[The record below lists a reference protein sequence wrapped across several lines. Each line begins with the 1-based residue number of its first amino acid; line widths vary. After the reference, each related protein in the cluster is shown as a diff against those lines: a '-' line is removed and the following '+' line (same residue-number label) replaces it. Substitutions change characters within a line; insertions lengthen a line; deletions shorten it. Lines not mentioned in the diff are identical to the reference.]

1 VTSQRS
7 GHSSG
12 DGSFARDAGTQT
24 AKAIVLVGLAVLVGV
39 LMLSHTS
46 NPKAP
51 VRTAATHTPA
61 MVTPTT
67 TAPSSTSTTTPAP
80 APDTVK
86 VLVFNG
92 TTTPHGAG
100 YFQNKLA
107 QLGYNA
113 LAPENAEATDV
124 TSTEVFA
131 TSSAYLP
138 SADAIARA
146 LGVGTS
152 AVHSGVPAAT
162 PVSLAVVRQLSPNV
176 VVLVGA
182 DIANQSLGYVPSS
195 STTTPSTS
203 TSGSGAAS
211 TSG

>member
-1 VTSQRS
+1 MTAPRG

-12 DGSFARDAGTQT
+12 DGSFVRDAGTQT
-24 AKAIVLVGLAVLVGV
+24 TKAILLVGLAVLVGV
-39 LMLSHTS
+39 LMLSHT
-46 NPKAP
+46 PGAKAP
-51 VRTAATHTPA
+51 IRTAATHTPA
-61 MVTPTT
+61 GVTPTT
-67 TAPSSTSTTTPAP
+67 TLPAATTTTTPAP

-107 QLGYNA
+107 QLGYNT
-113 LAPENAEATDV
+113 LAPENADTTTV

-131 TSSAYLP
+131 VSPSYVP

-146 LGVGTS
+146 LGLATS
-152 AVHSGVPAAT
+152 AVHTTVPTTA
-162 PVSLAVVRQLSPNV
+162 PVSSALVRQLTPDV

-182 DIANQSLGYVPSS
+182 DIANQSLGYVPA
-195 STTTPSTS
+195 STTTTS
-203 TSGSGAAS
+203 PSGSGAAS